1 MKTHYLVL
9 SAVLMVFTAQIR
21 AQDMK
26 FEGTHPPSREV
37 LKLIERET
45 EIFENEKDVGKRDSL
60 RSELLSPAWFYFG
73 QDAKPVNLEGLTKRQ
88 TRNEF
93 ESLESKIISETLYQ
107 YESTAILV
115 VIEWGKGKDRGKI
128 FEGYESYLIVMGI
141 ENGEWKI
148 QADIQGRE
156 PELRE

>member
-9 SAVLMVFTAQIR
+9 SAVLMVFTVQIR

-26 FEGTHPPSREV
+26 FEGTHPPNPKV
-37 LKLIERET
+37 LKLLEREN
-45 EIFENEKDVGKRDSL
+45 EIFQNERNVKQRDSL
-60 RSELLSPAWFYFG
+60 RLEILSPAFFYFG

-88 TRNEF
+88 TKNEF
-93 ESLESKIISETLYQ
+93 EYLEGKVISETLYQ

-115 VIEWGKGKDRGKI
+115 VIEWEKGKDRGKI
-128 FEGYESYLIVMGI
+128 FEGYVSYLIVMGI